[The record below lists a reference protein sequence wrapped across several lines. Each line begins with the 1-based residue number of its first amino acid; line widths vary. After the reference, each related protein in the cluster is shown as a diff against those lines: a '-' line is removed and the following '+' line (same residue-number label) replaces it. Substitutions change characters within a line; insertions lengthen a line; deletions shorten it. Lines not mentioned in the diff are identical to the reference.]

1 MRILITGA
9 SGLLGSTLSPFLAA
23 QGHTVI
29 RHGHYSAADFMCDL
43 TDRAETA
50 SMLRATA
57 PDSVVNLVGATNVDE
72 CERSPHTAYLLNV
85 RTVENLVAGLAD
97 SGGAFLIQ
105 VSTDQ
110 VYNSYGDSDEND
122 VRLTNIY
129 ALSKYAGELAA
140 LHMPAAVLRTN
151 FFGPSRHPNRKS
163 FSDWLLD
170 NFRNG
175 NEFTAVTDTAFSPL
189 LMDTL
194 SAAIDR
200 VLCQPTVG
208 IFNLGSAQGMS
219 KAEFAV
225 ALAETFDFPLSPI
238 RWGTTADVELAA
250 YRPKDMCMNSS
261 KFEQTFGMK
270 LPGLSHEIK
279 RLRSDINVAT

>member
-1 MRILITGA
+1 MFGC
-9 SGLLGSTLSPFLAA
+9 TLAPFLEA

-29 RHGHYSAADFMCDL
+29 RHGHSTAADVVCDL
-43 TDRAETA
+43 INCVDTAAMLETV
-50 SMLRATA
+50 A
-57 PDSVVNLVGATNVDE
+57 PDCVVNLVAATNVDE
-72 CERSPHTAYLLNV
+72 CERSPHTAYLLNI
-85 RTVENLVAGLAD
+85 RTVENLVAGLAGRK
-97 SGGAFLIQ
+97 SAFLIQ

-110 VYNSYGDSDEND
+110 VYDALGNSDEND

-140 LHMPAAVLRTN
+140 LRMPAAVLRTN

-170 NFRNG
+170 KFRDG
-175 NEFTAVTDTAFSPL
+175 KGFTAFSDVAVTPL
-189 LMDTL
+189 SMDTL

-200 VLCQPTVG
+200 VLRHQVAG
-208 IFNLGSAQGMS
+208 VFNLGSRQGMS
-219 KAEFAV
+219 KADFAA
-225 ALAETFDFPLSPI
+225 ALAHTFDLPTEAMRRGS
-238 RWGTTADVELAA
+238 TTDVELAA

-270 LPGLSHEIK
+270 LPRLSDEIK
-279 RLRSDINVAT
+279 RLRSDINVVT

>member
-1 MRILITGA
+1 M
-9 SGLLGSTLSPFLAA
+9 LGCTLSHYLAM
-23 QGHTVI
+23 GGYTVI
-29 RHGHYSAADFMCDL
+29 RHGYGTAADVACDI

-57 PDSVVNLVGATNVDE
+57 PDRVVNLVGATNVDE
-72 CERSPHTAYLLNV
+72 CERSPHTAYLLNI
-85 RTVENLVAGLAD
+85 RTVENLVAGLAGRE
-97 SGGAFLIQ
+97 SAFLVQ

-110 VYNSYGDSDEND
+110 VYDSIGDSDEND
-122 VRLTNIY
+122 VCLSNIY

-140 LHMPAAVLRTN
+140 LRMTAAVLRTN
-151 FFGPSRHPNRKS
+151 FFGPTRHPTRKS

-170 NFRNG
+170 NFCKG
-175 NEFTAVTDTAFSPL
+175 NEFTVFTDVAFSPL

-194 SAAIDR
+194 SAAFDR
-200 VLCQPTVG
+200 VLCRPAVG
-208 IFNLGSAQGMS
+208 VFNLGSHQGMS
-219 KAEFAV
+219 KAEFAN
-225 ALAETFDFPLSPI
+225 ALAETFDFPTKSM
-238 RWGTTADVELAA
+238 RRGTSADVELAA

-270 LPGLSHEIK
+270 LPRLRDEIK